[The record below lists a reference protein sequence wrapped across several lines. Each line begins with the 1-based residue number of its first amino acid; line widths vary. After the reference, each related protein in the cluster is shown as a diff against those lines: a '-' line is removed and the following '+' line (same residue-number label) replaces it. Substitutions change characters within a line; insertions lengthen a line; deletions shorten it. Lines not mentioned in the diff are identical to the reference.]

1 MRWESEVREG
11 GGRVGW
17 NGKIRS
23 VGEVGG
29 EGREKGMVGWKD
41 EGCGCTCLE
50 AASLSIKESAFT
62 K

>member
-1 MRWESEVREG
+1 MRWESEVGEWS
-11 GGRVGW
+11 GRVRW
-17 NGKIRS
+17 NGKVRS

-29 EGREKGMVGWKD
+29 EWREKGDVGWKG